1 MKSGKKLTGG
11 EGDYNDSGIVED
23 LGSAEDEEEE
33 RDELEFVKESMSE
46 LESVLESV
54 TESVEDF
61 VEHFVE
67 SEHDYLVKEHARLRE
82 EVNMLRDS
90 PEIVLNRLPEE
101 LWIKV
106 LGYLGAGELCTVS
119 LVCRGFL
126 HLSRDPSLWPSLALL
141 GDALADTSTI
151 LALVSRCSQLSA
163 LSITARDDAA
173 AVIGEVALHCPLLQS
188 LTVKYSPPIPHP
200 TLDALASGCPR
211 LCTLDL
217 ESTGCLNS
225 GCGSFHPED
234 CTCICVPEFSFPLLF
249 APLVHLTKVNL
260 FACRNLHSAALR
272 HLADTCTNLSSLNID
287 EVNYLSDASVNHLL
301 EVRGSTLQK
310 LWIDGESLSDASFS
324 NFHKMES
331 LELLSVSF
339 SDNLGPSGLRSISLL
354 KCLEWLRLR
363 RGAELEPQHFV
374 TAFEL
379 GELRRLT
386 YLDLSECSKLD
397 DSGLAAVAKTC
408 PNLGSVSL
416 NWCWD
421 VTDVGLGHLVH
432 RCRAL
437 VSLGLCGVVRLQGD
451 CLPALPSLLPKLK
464 LLDLEQCPDVE
475 LADLQDLVR
484 KNLSLV
490 VRDYYGEK
498 VSPCRGLQEYLID
511 HPEVEFVTYDHEQ
524 D

>member
-1 MKSGKKLTGG
+1 MRGISKDS
-11 EGDYNDSGIVED
+11 EERHSNDSGIVED
-23 LGSAEDEEEE
+23 LVGAEDDDEEK
-33 RDELEFVKESMSE
+33 RDELKNVKESMSE
-46 LESVLESV
+46 LESALESV
-54 TESVEDF
+54 SESVEDF

-67 SEHDYLVKEHARLRE
+67 SEHDYLVREHARLRE
-82 EVNMLRDS
+82 EVNMLRDN
-90 PEIVLNRLPEE
+90 PEMVLRRLPEE

-106 LGYLGAGELCTVS
+106 LKYLSTGELCTIS

-126 HLSRDPSLWPSLALL
+126 NLARDPSLWPSLSLL
-141 GDALADTSTI
+141 GDALADTATI
-151 LALVSRCSQLSA
+151 VDLVSRCSQLSV

-173 AVIGEVALHCPLLQS
+173 TVINQVALHCPLLQS
-188 LTVKYSPPIPHP
+188 LTVKYSPPLPHS
-200 TLDALASGCPR
+200 TLEALAAGCPR
-211 LCTLDL
+211 LASLDL
-217 ESTGCLNS
+217 ESTGALNS

-249 APLVHLTKVNL
+249 APLVYLTTVNL

-272 HLADTCTNLSSLNID
+272 HLADICTHLTSLNID
-287 EVNYLSDASVNHLL
+287 EVNYLSDACVNHLL
-301 EVRGSTLQK
+301 DVRGSDLRK

-324 NFHKMES
+324 NFHKMGQ
-331 LELLSVSF
+331 LELLSISF
-339 SDNLGPSGLRSISLL
+339 SDNLGHAGLKSISLL
-354 KCLEWLRLR
+354 KRLEWLRLR
-363 RGAELEPQHFV
+363 RGADLEPQHFV

-379 GELRRLT
+379 GELQRLT

-437 VSLGLCGVVRLQGD
+437 VSLNLCGVVRLQGD
-451 CLPALPSLLPKLK
+451 CIPALPLLLPKLK

-490 VRDYYGEK
+490 VKDYYGER
-498 VSPCRGLQEYLID
+498 VSPCRTLREYLID

-524 D
+524 E